1 MSQAEANMLISSETL
16 NGILEK
22 IERQAIEAALN
33 AARDDDNAR
42 RDMAIK
48 ANAVRQIRREL
59 HALSTEDNP
68 ATPRV

>member
-1 MSQAEANMLISSETL
+1 MSRGDAEMLISNKTL

-59 HALSTEDNP
+59 HALSTEDNQ
-68 ATPRV
+68 AIPRV